1 MTIIIKLIDLM
12 SDSGAYLGCCFRVL
26 YQLLLT
32 EFVRLD
38 SEQVAH
44 LLEALRVKEK
54 GTTGARA
61 VSPYHLDSFVAAHI
75 FLYIISSYSLKGRV

>member
-1 MTIIIKLIDLM
+1 MIVERIWDAVF
-12 SDSGAYLGCCFRVL
+12 AYCM

-61 VSPYHLDSFVAAHI
+61 ISPYHLYSFVTAHI
-75 FLYIISSYSLKGRV
+75 FLHIISSDTLKGRV

>member
-1 MTIIIKLIDLM
+1 M

-32 EFVRLD
+32 ELVRLD

-44 LLEALRVKEK
+44 LFEALRVKEK
-54 GTTGARA
+54 GATGARA
-61 VSPYHLDSFVAAHI
+61 ISPYHLYSFVAAHI
-75 FLYIISSYSLKGRV
+75 FLYIINSDTLKGRV

>member
-1 MTIIIKLIDLM
+1 M
-12 SDSGAYLGCCFRVL
+12 SDSGTYLGSCFRVL

-54 GTTGARA
+54 CATEARTI
-61 VSPYHLDSFVAAHI
+61 SPYHLQGFVTAHI
-75 FLYIISSYSLKGRV
+75 FLDIISSDTLKGRV